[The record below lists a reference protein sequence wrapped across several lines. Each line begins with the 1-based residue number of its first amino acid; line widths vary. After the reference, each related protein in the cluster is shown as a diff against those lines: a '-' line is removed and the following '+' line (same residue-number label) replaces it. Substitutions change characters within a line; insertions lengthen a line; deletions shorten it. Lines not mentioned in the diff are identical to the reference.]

1 MLILN
6 RKREERVVI
15 ETEAGER
22 VEVTVCQISQGKVRL
37 GFEAPRGVTIMRSE
51 IENDRAASA

>member
-1 MLILN
+1 MLILS

-22 VEVTVCQISQGKVRL
+22 VEVTVCQIGEEKVRL
-37 GFEAPRGVTIMRSE
+37 GFEAPRGVRILRSE
-51 IENDRAASA
+51 IERDRV